1 MTDCPASLP
10 ARRPARPNATPAWL
24 KLLVLFAVLAGFTAA
39 LPGCGGCTKSPTTT
53 SAKKKKEDEEEK
65 KKKKK
70 KKLEKPKPNFEPIQ
84 VRMLPSNDPTLTD
97 KTPRMHIK
105 PGHWVV
111 VNESTKANNFDFV
124 GELTTFAEAK
134 GTNPPLPLEIS
145 L

>member
-84 VRMLPSNDPTLTD
+84 VRIQYNIQPLT
-97 KTPRMHIK
+97 PLFRLVRFGNQGVM
-105 PGHWVV
+105 P
-111 VNESTKANNFDFV
+111 VNIAARRSI
-124 GELTTFAEAK
+124 EAL
-134 GTNPPLPLEIS
+134 GNGPITSQNPNGIVCK
-145 L
+145 